1 MSSNEAPIIEVV
13 DLVRRFGDR
22 TVLNDISFNV
32 HRGETLVIMGGSGC
46 GKSTLLRHMIGSMK
60 PTSGSVKIFGE
71 EIATM
76 KEREIGRVRQRFGM
90 LFQSGALLASLTV
103 GENVALPLF
112 QHTEKSPDEI
122 EEIVKQKLQMVGLT
136 GFEDLKP
143 AEISGGM
150 KKRVG
155 LARALALDPELLFSD
170 EPTSGLDPIMT
181 AVVDQLTLK
190 LAHGS
195 HMTAVVVSHDM
206 TSAFRIATR
215 MIMLGHGSIVA
226 QGTPEEIRTSTNPE
240 VHQFINGEA
249 DGRQAAAFRGRAAS
263 LSSQNSMKR
272 NLSDYVV
279 AISVILCSLVL
290 LGALTVALSGYRL
303 KKPKRTLQI
312 NYEDVTGIKVNSEV
326 RYAGAPAGRVIAMR
340 HLTAKE
346 REASPNKMDAVRVTV
361 SLDEGIPPLP
371 TDVTATLSSDTLL
384 APKFVALS
392 AGTPGGTTLADN
404 AAIEGHP
411 AYGLEQITAAAGPL
425 FENANKLLDNLN
437 A

>member
-1 MSSNEAPIIEVV
+1 
-13 DLVRRFGDR
+13 
-22 TVLNDISFNV
+22 
-32 HRGETLVIMGGSGC
+32 
-46 GKSTLLRHMIGSMK
+46 
-60 PTSGSVKIFGE
+60 
-71 EIATM
+71 
-76 KEREIGRVRQRFGM
+76 
-90 LFQSGALLASLTV
+90 
-103 GENVALPLF
+103 
-112 QHTEKSPDEI
+112 
-122 EEIVKQKLQMVGLT
+122 
-136 GFEDLKP
+136 
-143 AEISGGM
+143 
-150 KKRVG
+150 
-155 LARALALDPELLFSD
+155 
-170 EPTSGLDPIMT
+170 
-181 AVVDQLTLK
+181 
-190 LAHGS
+190 
-195 HMTAVVVSHDM
+195 
-206 TSAFRIATR
+206 
-215 MIMLGHGSIVA
+215 
-226 QGTPEEIRTSTNPE
+226 
-240 VHQFINGEA
+240 
-249 DGRQAAAFRGRAAS
+249 
-263 LSSQNSMKR
+263 MKR

-346 REASPNKMDAVRVTV
+346 REASPNKMDAVRVTI

-371 TDVTATLSSDTLL
+371 IDVTATLSSDTML

-437 A
+437 ATVTGLKGDLDQFTPKLGPLADSLKIDVDNLQNVITNLEGVAKGADKLFGTADTFISATDKQLREQLKQLHVVLLNLKVVTTHAKALVETLAEKPNRLIFSGKPATLTPESEILKSLKPLPAKKQ

>member
-1 MSSNEAPIIEVV
+1 
-13 DLVRRFGDR
+13 
-22 TVLNDISFNV
+22 
-32 HRGETLVIMGGSGC
+32 
-46 GKSTLLRHMIGSMK
+46 
-60 PTSGSVKIFGE
+60 
-71 EIATM
+71 
-76 KEREIGRVRQRFGM
+76 
-90 LFQSGALLASLTV
+90 
-103 GENVALPLF
+103 
-112 QHTEKSPDEI
+112 
-122 EEIVKQKLQMVGLT
+122 
-136 GFEDLKP
+136 
-143 AEISGGM
+143 
-150 KKRVG
+150 
-155 LARALALDPELLFSD
+155 
-170 EPTSGLDPIMT
+170 
-181 AVVDQLTLK
+181 
-190 LAHGS
+190 
-195 HMTAVVVSHDM
+195 
-206 TSAFRIATR
+206 
-215 MIMLGHGSIVA
+215 
-226 QGTPEEIRTSTNPE
+226 
-240 VHQFINGEA
+240 
-249 DGRQAAAFRGRAAS
+249 
-263 LSSQNSMKR
+263 MKR

-392 AGTPGGTTLADN
+392 AGTPGGKTLAN
-404 AAIEGHP
+404 NEAIEGHP

-437 A
+437 ATVTGLKGDLDQFTPKLGPLADSLKIDVDNLQNVITNFEGVAKGADKLFGTADTFISATDKQLREQLRQLHVVLLNLKVVTTHAKALVETLAEKPNRLIFSGKPATLTPESEILKSLKPLPAKKQ